1 MKRRICVADIKT
13 RDVTRG
19 TIKTIDRA
27 ASSMHHLKEETIR
40 SKAAEIGS
48 RSDNESP
55 SSYAIDS
62 VEHRAKISSDHAIE
76 TGTKAIYQAF
86 REQGVKRIRG
96 QRESS
101 NLADNE
107 VLSRGEV
114 LSNARKN
121 TVSSQN
127 LVAVPKGHANLP
139 KTSVG
144 EVRIQGNMRK
154 RAIKRITDR
163 DAKNGGLWRRL
174 SFGRRGRSLATGR
187 AGRGLK
193 GISGGSKFFSKSVI
207 AGAAVA
213 VGMVVVMTIF
223 GSALNMTEDGNY
235 INGTGDGAIVE
246 VAAAQIGNAGG
257 EKFWKWYGF
266 NSRVDWCAIFVSW
279 CGEQCGYLKQ
289 GILPKFAVVGDGAG
303 WFKARHRWAARGYT
317 PKPGDI
323 IFFDYGIDGELDHVG
338 IVESSDGRIVTTIE
352 GNSSDRCKRNR
363 YTVGNPQIAG
373 YGLMVQLGETGK
385 PADNPEKP
393 TE

>member
-1 MKRRICVADIKT
+1 MTDIKT

-48 RSDNESP
+48 RSDNESS
-55 SSYAIDS
+55 SSYAINS
-62 VEHRAKISSDHAIE
+62 VEHRMKVGSEHAME
-76 TGTKAIYQAF
+76 TGIKSIYHAF
-86 REQGVKRIRG
+86 REQGTKRIQS

-101 NLADNE
+101 KLADNE
-107 VLSRGEV
+107 VISKGEV
-114 LSNARKN
+114 LRNAQKAVAGR
-121 TVSSQN
+121 QN
-127 LVAVPKGHANLP
+127 PIALVKGTASITE
-139 KTSVG
+139 TSVG
-144 EVRIQGNMRK
+144 EARVQGKMRAH
-154 RAIKRITDR
+154 AIKSIADR
-163 DAKNGGLWRRL
+163 DAKNAGLLRRL
-174 SFGRRGRSLATGR
+174 TSGKRGRSLARGR

-193 GISGGSKFFSKSVI
+193 DILGGSKTLSKSVI

-235 INGTGDGAIVE
+235 ISGTGDGAIVE
-246 VAAAQIGNAGG
+246 VAQAQIGNVGG
-257 EKFWKWYGF
+257 DKFWKWYGF
-266 NSRVDWCAIFVSW
+266 SSRVDWCAIFVSW

-289 GILPKFAVVGDGAG
+289 GVLPKFAMVGDGAG

-352 GNSSDRCKRNR
+352 GNSSDKCKRNR

-373 YGLMVQLGETGK
+373 YGLMVQLGEAGK
-385 PADNPEKP
+385 PADSQEKEP